1 MESTQVRHNLT
12 KEVNLATFKS
22 LSNITRLPQDINP
35 NNMNKVCSYVVIK
48 EMEEE
53 E

>member
-1 MESTQVRHNLT
+1 MRLNLT

-22 LSNITRLPQDINP
+22 LSSITRLPQDINP

-48 EMEEE
+48 ETLEMEEE